1 MLFVMQASRFK
12 PNFAG

>member
-12 PNFAG
+12 PNFAR